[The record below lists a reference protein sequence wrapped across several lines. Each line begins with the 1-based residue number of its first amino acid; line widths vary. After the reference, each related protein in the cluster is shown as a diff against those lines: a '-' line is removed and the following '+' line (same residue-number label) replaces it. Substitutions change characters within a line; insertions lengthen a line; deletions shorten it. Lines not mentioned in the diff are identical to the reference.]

1 MQNLCLSKTLKSP
14 KLIIGF
20 ILLTCLCI
28 ITRIYKVPLSYGV
41 YISFASFFLFVIL
54 RLYGT
59 AFALI
64 SSLIVN
70 VFAITLLNP
79 DRISL
84 FISLEILFVGM
95 IYKYKIRNLFL
106 SEMIYW
112 MILGCPATSLYFFI
126 NGEEFGIVGIV
137 AILNQF
143 ILGLINA
150 LLADM
155 VVSYINPNRLLRS
168 NSSNTIDFS
177 LMIFHCTL
185 ISVLI
190 PFTIYVFVD
199 GLNMNKNTNTDII
212 QTMENK
218 NYEIFEQQLKSINII
233 DLRKVKINS
242 PIQINKIRKI
252 IDTEPEGSVIG
263 LMIQDDNGKIY
274 VSNKQANN
282 YHNNTNW
289 RHEGKVI
296 PYGDGLYIWHPELT
310 DYYTDETAW
319 KSAFYIKETKFEDID
334 LKLVIQIPLSK
345 YSEDIWRRY
354 LNKFYIIII
363 ACIIATILSIII
375 SRILSGTLLKLAES
389 TTDIPNKLSNQE
401 KINWPN
407 TAISQIKSLVL
418 NFTEMSNKLE
428 QLFSKE
434 KEMNSQLLI
443 QTAELE
449 KSKEKLKHLAY
460 YDVLTDLPNRLY
472 FMEYL
477 KEIVESN
484 KEKYLILAI
493 MFIDLNRFKQIN
505 DTLGHEVGD
514 MLLKEVAKRF
524 KSISNDYTFI
534 ARLGGDEFVV
544 IFKNSDKLK
553 AAETASFINKI
564 LADRIHISYNGKEM
578 DLFTSGSI
586 GISMYPTDSNDI
598 NNVLKNADISMYA
611 AKKEGGNTY
620 RFYEEIN
627 RNYKEE
633 QIHLEMKLKNALK
646 QRELVLY
653 YQPQFN
659 IKSGDITAI
668 EALLRWN
675 NPELGLILP
684 SKFIPIANDMGLM
697 QEIGSWVLK
706 EACAQIKLWRDMG
719 IIDTRVTVN
728 ISGDNFQSQYII
740 DTIQKTLNETG
751 VNPELL
757 ALDITES
764 YLLSNF
770 ISLEKTVSDLKQL
783 GVYISIDDFG
793 EGGSSFSLLKDVQVD
808 CVKIDKI
815 FIEKL
820 STDKKS
826 QLIVNALIDLVHSI
840 GLKVVA
846 EGVETPETVEI
857 LKNMNC
863 DDIHGFLLSAPMDKN
878 NFEKWVINYNSRK
891 ALFKL

>member
-1 MQNLCLSKTLKSP
+1 MKNLSLGKTVQSP

-20 ILLTCLCI
+20 ILLTCICMMA
-28 ITRIYKVPLSYGV
+28 RIYKVPLSYGV
-41 YISFASFFLFVIL
+41 YISFTSFFLFVIL

-70 VFAITLLNP
+70 FFAIALLNP

-84 FISLEILFVGM
+84 FISLEIFFVGM

-106 SEMIYW
+106 SEMVYW
-112 MILGCPATSLYFFI
+112 IILGCPATSLYFFI
-126 NGEEFGIVGIV
+126 KGEEFGIVGIV

-155 VVSYINPNRLLRS
+155 AVSYINPNRLLRS
-168 NSSNTIDFS
+168 NSSYTIDFS
-177 LMIFHCTL
+177 LLIFHFTL
-185 ISVLI
+185 ISVLV
-190 PFTIYVFVD
+190 PFTIYVFID
-199 GLNMNKNTNTDII
+199 GLNINRDTNTDII
-212 QTMENK
+212 QTLENK
-218 NYEIFEQQLKSINII
+218 NFEIFEQLKSLNII

-252 IDTEPEGSVIG
+252 LNTEPEGSVIG
-263 LMIQDDNGKIY
+263 LMIQDENGKIY
-274 VSNKQANN
+274 ISNKQSNQ
-282 YHNNTNW
+282 YHNSTNW
-289 RHEGKVI
+289 KFEGKVI
-296 PYGDGLYIWHPELT
+296 HYSDDLYIWRPELT

-319 KSAFYIKETKFEDID
+319 KSAFFIKETKFEDID
-334 LKLVIQIPLSK
+334 LKLVIQMPLSK
-345 YSEDIWRRY
+345 YSEDIWNGY

-389 TTDIPNKLSNQE
+389 TTDIPNKLSRQE

-407 TAISQIKSLVL
+407 TDISQIKSLVL

-428 QLFSKE
+428 QLFFKE
-434 KEMNSQLLI
+434 KEMNNQLLI
-443 QTAELE
+443 QTAEL
-449 KSKEKLKHLAY
+449 KNSKEELRHLAY
-460 YDVLTDLPNRLY
+460 YDALTDLPNRLY

-477 KEIVESN
+477 KETIESN
-484 KEKYLILAI
+484 KDKYLILAI

-514 MLLKEVAKRF
+514 MLLKDVARRF

-544 IFKNSDKLK
+544 ILKNADKLK

-564 LADRIHISYNGKEM
+564 LADRISISYNGKGI

-586 GISMYPTDSNDI
+586 GISMYPIDSSDTD
-598 NNVLKNADISMYA
+598 NVLKNADISMYV

-620 RFYEEIN
+620 RFYEEIKKDN
-627 RNYKEE
+627 KEE
-633 QIHLEMKLKNALK
+633 QIHLEMKLKSALE

-659 IKSGDITAI
+659 IKSGNITAI

-684 SKFIPIANDMGLM
+684 SKFIPIANDIGLM

-740 DTIQKTLNETG
+740 DTIQKALDETG

-764 YLLSNF
+764 YLLSNYV
-770 ISLEKTVSDLKQL
+770 SLEKTVSDLKQL

-793 EGGSSFSLLKDVQVD
+793 EGGSSFSFLKDVLVD

-826 QLIVNALIDLVHSI
+826 QLIVKSLIDLVHSMGI
-840 GLKVVA
+840 KVVA
-846 EGVETPETVEI
+846 EGVETPENMEI

-863 DDIHGFLLSAPMDKN
+863 DDVHGFLLSAPMDKN
-878 NFEKWVINYNSRK
+878 SFEKWIINYNSRN
-891 ALFKL
+891 KLGLYK